1 MRVKFPKF
9 PPSFPQKV
17 FRKKAMMLPVMAMFS
32 TLALQATAGT
42 GTTPFSA
49 TASRPASGLRLY
61 TEANVFANIH
71 GTVKDAQGNSLPG
84 VSVIVKGSTKGTST
98 NADGLFNID
107 AKVGDVLEFTIVGYA
122 KKSVTVGSGNE
133 INVLLEVEALAGNE
147 IVVVGYGTQKKVNL
161 TGAISTVDMG
171 DVLGD
176 RPVTSAAEALQGAA
190 PGLQITTGSGQ
201 PGTSSSLNIRGF
213 TSINGGAPLVLVDNV
228 PMNIDDINPEDIAT
242 VTVLKDA
249 SASSIYGARAA
260 FGVILITT
268 KHGKRNQPVKFN
280 YSVNL
285 ASTKPST
292 LPEKP
297 SVLRFV
303 QALKDF
309 GTTSYWAGQDVNTWY
324 NLVQQYDQDATK
336 FPSNGIT
343 TVNGIQYPLAQTDI
357 YKSFMPGGFEQLH
370 NLSFNGGS
378 EKTNFR
384 VSIGY
389 TDQDGILATKAD
401 EYKRYN
407 LNAFLNTSLTSK
419 LVASINV
426 FYNNATQNTP
436 QNYGQLFYN
445 AITFGPYAPTGFGK
459 TPDSTT
465 LPYYTPNN
473 ILRNEPYTIDNTNN
487 LRLYGKL
494 EYSLFKGLKLN
505 AEYTFSRNTFDR
517 TNVIETNSY
526 INPLNFTFSPL
537 NTTSQ
542 YYRYNEATIYNA
554 VNLYANY
561 TATIANAHHISAVIG
576 TNQEKSN
583 ESGFSVSR
591 FGIISTTAPSINGS
605 VGTINGGDNFNS
617 FAVAGYFGR
626 LNYDYKGRYLLEATG
641 RYDGSSRFPAEN
653 RFGFFPSFSA
663 GWNILQESFMKSLKP
678 TISLLKLRASYGEIG
693 NQVVLFSNGSQNY
706 YPYIP
711 SSTPSNSSW
720 INSGTNILNVTVPA
734 PPLVRA
740 NFTWERVETSN
751 LGLDFGFLNNRLT
764 GSADIFIRKT
774 LGMLAAGSELPT
786 ILGAAAPLQNVADLK
801 DKGWELNLSWKDQI
815 KNFKYSLSFNL
826 SNNQAYIIKYNN
838 KGGLL
843 NFGGNGALTNYYV
856 GQRLGDIWGFQTQG
870 FYTADDFVA
879 GSLNS
884 NLQGG
889 VLKPGVAPYKGVP
902 QNPGDIRYVDLNGD
916 SVIYTGNNTLS
927 NPGDRKIIGNNN
939 RQLQFGINGSVSY
952 KSFDVSFFII
962 GVGKRDIWISNQVFF
977 PYQDQFSGIFTNEL
991 NYWTP
996 NNTNAYFPRYYAN
1009 SSGNTRTSEL
1019 VQTRYLSNGAYMR
1032 LKNITVG
1039 YSLPGKIT
1047 GKIYKGTARVFFSG
1061 ENLLTRDHLPAGLD
1075 PEASDLGSGG
1085 IYPFIKKYSFGVNI
1099 SF

>member
-1 MRVKFPKF
+1 MQLNFPQNLNTGQSPVF
-9 PPSFPQKV
+9 RRLTLMVNALFIFLMLSLQGISGIPVPHIPFAPNSSFPETT
-17 FRKKAMMLPVMAMFS
+17 FDPGTPTFS
-32 TLALQATAGT
+32 
-42 GTTPFSA
+42 SI
-49 TASRPASGLRLY
+49 R
-61 TEANVFANIH
+61 
-71 GTVKDAQGNSLPG
+71 GTVQDAQGNPLPG
-84 VSVIVKGSTKGTST
+84 VSVIIKGSNKGTST
-98 NADGLFNID
+98 NASGKFVID
-107 AKVGDVLEFTIVGYA
+107 ANVGDVLEFTIVGYS
-122 KKSVTVGSGNE
+122 KYSVVVSAANDLK
-133 INVLLEVEALAGNE
+133 IVLNVEATAGNE

-161 TGAISTVDMG
+161 TGAITTVNMN

-176 RPVTSAAEALQGAA
+176 RPVSSAAQALQGAA
-190 PGLQITTGSGQ
+190 PGLQITTGTGQ
-201 PGTSSSLNIRGF
+201 PGASSSLNIRGF

-228 PMNIDDINPEDIAT
+228 PMSIDDVNPVDIAT

-285 ASTKPST
+285 ATTEPST
-292 LPEKP
+292 LPVKP
-297 SVLRFV
+297 SVLQFV

-309 GTTSYWAGQDVNTWY
+309 GTTSYWAGQDVNTWF
-324 NLVQQYDQDATK
+324 NLIQQYNQDPTK
-336 FPSNGIT
+336 FPSTGIS
-343 TVNGIQYPLAQTDI
+343 TVNGIQYPLAQTDM

-384 VSIGY
+384 VSLGY
-389 TDQDGILATKAD
+389 TDQDGIMATKAD

-407 LNAFLNTSLTSK
+407 FNAYLNTSLTSK
-419 LVASINV
+419 LSASINV

-445 AITFGPYAPTGFGK
+445 AITFGPYAPTGYGK
-459 TPDSTT
+459 TADSTT

-473 ILRNEPYTIDNTNN
+473 ILRIEPYIVDNTNN

-494 EYSLFKGLKLN
+494 EYDLFKGFKLN
-505 AEYTFSRNTFDR
+505 GEYTFSRNTFDR
-517 TNVIETNSY
+517 TNVTATNSY

-537 NTTSQ
+537 NTISQ
-542 YYRYNEATIYNA
+542 YYRYNDATNYNA

-561 TATIANAHHISAVIG
+561 NTTIASAHHISAVVG

-583 ESGFSVSR
+583 ENGFSVSR
-591 FGIISTTAPSINGS
+591 FGILSTTAPSINGS
-605 VGTINGGDNFNS
+605 IGTINGGDNFNS

-641 RYDGSSRFPAEN
+641 RYDGSSRFPPAN

-678 TISLLKLRASYGEIG
+678 TISLLKFRASYGEIG
-693 NQVVLFSNGSQNY
+693 NQVVLFSDGSQNY

-711 SSTPSNSSW
+711 SSTPANSSW

-734 PPLVRA
+734 PPLVSA
-740 NFTWERVETSN
+740 KFTWERVQTSN
-751 LGLDFGFLNNRLT
+751 LGLDLGLFDNKLT

-786 ILGAAAPLQNVADLK
+786 VLGAAAPLQNVADLK
-801 DKGWELNLSWKDQI
+801 DKGWEFSLAWKDQVRD
-815 KNFKYSLSFNL
+815 FKYSLSVNL
-826 SNNQAYIIKYNN
+826 SSNQAYITKYNN

-843 NFGGNGALTNYYV
+843 SFNGNGTLANYYV

-870 FYTADDFVA
+870 FFTINDFVA

-916 SVIYTGNNTLS
+916 SVIFTGNNTLA

-939 RQLQFGINGSVSY
+939 RRLQFGVNGSVSY
-952 KSFDVSFFII
+952 KNLDVSFFII

-977 PYQDQFSGIFTNEL
+977 PYRDQFSGIFANEL

-996 NNTNAYFPRYYAN
+996 ANTNAYFPRYYAN
-1009 SSGNTRTSEL
+1009 ASGNTGTSEL
-1019 VQTRYLSNGAYMR
+1019 VQTRYLSNGAYVR

-1039 YSLPGKIT
+1039 YSLPAKVT
-1047 GKIYKGTARVFFSG
+1047 NRLYKGSARIFFSG
-1061 ENLLTRDHLPAGLD
+1061 ENLVTWDHLPAGLD

-1085 IYPFIKKYSFGVNI
+1085 IYPFIKKYSFGVNV